1 MLNQPAGLPR
11 VEMVFSVDPLQQA
24 RAATPPALTDLA
36 TTASPVVSEMTSS
49 AVSQGDRSEV
59 RHRQT
64 ASVGGP
70 SERAVEAVVTTG
82 AAAAVP
88 PCRDDVDVAAGTEAK
103 SARPE
108 DGDGARR
115 LVAAVMC
122 TLNWNNDTRRDPLVI
137 VAVVALLFIL
147 VGHNSPSPLTSL
159 SLLGCAFC
167 LLQLLL
173 LQPSFNRCIAKF
185 FKLSESDDGEKELDE
200 LRSQLQTIL
209 DDLKA
214 LRRDRPIAFMLAM
227 IFGLCLLSC
236 IDQLFGGVFALFLLA
251 LALALAP
258 GVVKHKCAHKLSVQ
272 CAKVK
277 NRLLKKS
284 EQRDSQD

>member
-1 MLNQPAGLPR
+1 M
-11 VEMVFSVDPLQQA
+11 S
-24 RAATPPALTDLA
+24 
-36 TTASPVVSEMTSS
+36 
-49 AVSQGDRSEV
+49 
-59 RHRQT
+59 
-64 ASVGGP
+64 
-70 SERAVEAVVTTG
+70 
-82 AAAAVP
+82 
-88 PCRDDVDVAAGTEAK
+88 
-103 SARPE
+103 
-108 DGDGARR
+108 
-115 LVAAVMC
+115 

-173 LQPSFNRCIAKF
+173 LQPSFNRCVAKF
-185 FKLSESDDGEKELDE
+185 FKLSESRDGEKELDE
-200 LRSQLQTIL
+200 LRTQLLKIW

-227 IFGLCLLSC
+227 IVGLCLLSC
-236 IDQLFGGVFALFLLA
+236 VDQFFGGVFALFLLA

-258 GVVKHKCAHKLSVQ
+258 GVVKHKCAHKLSAQ

-284 EQRDSQD
+284 EHRDSQD